1 MGLIGDRVR
10 WFGIDKS
17 TASQTICQIIKKY
30 YQTRIWGIWGYRRY
44 IGIYGFGVS
53 SVYRRILRPSQI
65 MRQGW
70 GAQNG
75 GGYKE
80 IPNIPI
86 GIYRTYEAY
95 MV

>member
-17 TASQTICQIIKKY
+17 TASQTICQIVEKY
-30 YQTRIWGIWGYRRY
+30 YQTRVWVYRGIGD
-44 IGIYGFGVS
+44 IYDIGVS
-53 SVYRRILRPSQI
+53 SIYRLILRPSQY
-65 MRQGW
+65 MRQGYR
-70 GAQNG
+70 AQNG